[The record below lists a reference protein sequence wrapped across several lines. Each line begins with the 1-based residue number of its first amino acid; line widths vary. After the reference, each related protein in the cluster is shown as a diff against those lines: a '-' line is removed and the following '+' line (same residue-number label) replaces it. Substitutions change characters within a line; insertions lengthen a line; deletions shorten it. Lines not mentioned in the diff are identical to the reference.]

1 MVTAAI
7 ICAAAGLLLVV
18 LALAWLT
25 GALGSDAGVSAGDWR
40 ERTADTAAEFR
51 DWLRLG
57 R

>member
-7 ICAAAGLLLVV
+7 ACAAAGVLLLVLGLV
-18 LALAWLT
+18 LLT
-25 GALGSDAGVSAGDWR
+25 RDDGPASEWR
-40 ERTADTAAEFR
+40 ERTADTAADFR